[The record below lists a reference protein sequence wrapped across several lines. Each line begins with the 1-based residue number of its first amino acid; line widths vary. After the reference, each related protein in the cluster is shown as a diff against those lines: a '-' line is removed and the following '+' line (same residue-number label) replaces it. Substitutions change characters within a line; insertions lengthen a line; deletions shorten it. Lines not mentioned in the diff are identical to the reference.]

1 MVYDSELRFLR
12 DTYDKCH
19 LRTVLINPDIPLGMH
34 ENVKLH
40 PFLDM
45 EKIQNLSIRELILR
59 IEPATV
65 YRATDNLLCCYNFL
79 LLPDS
84 KEDTLLFVGPYL
96 MSELSQKQVME
107 LAEDLG
113 IPPRN
118 VGVLEQFYGGLP
130 ILPEDSHLMTMLE
143 VFGERIWGGADK
155 FTVVNLNQEDWG
167 NMLPLSSKVQDMTL
181 EHTVWN
187 MSVMEDRYKR
197 ENELMS
203 AVAAGQIH
211 KAERLLSGIS
221 MMPLEQRMADPIR
234 NIKNYCIIMNTL
246 SRKAA
251 ENGGVHPVYLDSV
264 SSDFARKI
272 EQMNAT
278 SDLLALMKEMFRSY
292 CRLVRKH
299 SIRQYSPPVQ
309 KAITYIDSDLTA
321 DLSLSALAAV
331 QNVSAG
337 YLSAL
342 FKQETGQT
350 LTEHVNQKRMKHA
363 MQLLR
368 TTNLQV
374 QTIAQYCGI
383 VDVHYFSKLFK
394 KSVGKTPKEYRESL

>member
-1 MVYDSELRFLR
+1 MVYDAELRFLR
-12 DTYDKCH
+12 DTYEKCH
-19 LRTVLINPDIPLGMH
+19 LHTVLMNPNLPIGEH
-34 ENVKLH
+34 EDVKLH

-45 EKIQNLSIRELILR
+45 EKIQHLTIRELILQ
-59 IEPATV
+59 IQPATI
-65 YRATDNLLCCYNFL
+65 YKATDNLLCCYNFL
-79 LLPDS
+79 LLPGR
-84 KEDTLLFVGPYL
+84 EEETMLFIGPYL
-96 MSELSQKQVME
+96 MSELSHKQVME
-107 LAEDLG
+107 LAEDFG

-118 VGVLEQFYGGLP
+118 VGTLEQFYAALP
-130 ILPEDSHLMTMLE
+130 ILPEDSNLLTMLD
-143 VFGERIWGGADK
+143 VLGERIWGGGDK
-155 FTVVNLNQEDWG
+155 FTVVNLNQEEWG
-167 NMLPLSSKVQDMTL
+167 NMLPLSSKVQDVSPD
-181 EHTVWN
+181 HTVWN
-187 MSVMEDRYKR
+187 MSVMEERYKR

-203 AVAAGQIH
+203 AVSAGQIH
-211 KAERLLSGIS
+211 RVERLLSGIS
-221 MMPLEQRMADPIR
+221 ARPFEQRMTDPVR

-251 ENGGVHPVYLDSV
+251 EQGGVHPVYLDSV
-264 SSDFARKI
+264 SSDFAKRI
-272 EQMNAT
+272 EQLNAT
-278 SDLLALMKEMFRSY
+278 SDLVALMKEMFRAY

-321 DLSLSALAAV
+321 DLSLSALAAM

-350 LTEHVNQKRMKHA
+350 LTEHVNQKRIKHA
-363 MQLLR
+363 KQLLK
-368 TTNLQV
+368 TTNLQI